1 MRIPDYRNVH
11 GVKDLN
17 HWTTKTSRVEKAHE
31 DAFEKELE
39 DSIHKRKSEE
49 KTKIKKETQ
58 KKHQA
63 LIDESQELEEGY
75 TREVADEDIAGTGFG
90 FTLNIPKKENKY
102 PGFSF
107 AVAYAVLMFG
117 SLRSL
122 NASPDN
128 TWGMVYLS
136 GMTNY

>member
-1 MRIPDYRNVH
+1 LVGLRTLEGGILMRIPDYPNVH
-11 GVKDLN
+11 GVKYLN

-63 LIDESQELEEGY
+63 LIGENQELDEMELEIDHLFSEYDKKIKSVTDIDLDEE
-75 TREVADEDIAGTGFG
+75 TPNNSDQ
-90 FTLNIPKKENKY
+90 
-102 PGFSF
+102 FSSW
-107 AVAYAVLMFG
+107 A
-117 SLRSL
+117 
-122 NASPDN
+122 
-128 TWGMVYLS
+128 
-136 GMTNY
+136 